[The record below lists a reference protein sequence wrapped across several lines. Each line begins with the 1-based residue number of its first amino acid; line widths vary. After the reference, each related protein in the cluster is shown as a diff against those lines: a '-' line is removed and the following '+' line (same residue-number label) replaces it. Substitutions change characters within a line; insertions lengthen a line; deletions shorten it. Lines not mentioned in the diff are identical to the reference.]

1 MIKKNILI
9 TGGAGFIGSNISLKL
24 LKEGYNVTI
33 LDNLSEQIH
42 GKNAEIPFDL
52 KGKVTF
58 IKGDVRNKDDW
69 RKAVQGQDIIV
80 HLVAETGTG
89 QSMYEINKYAE
100 VNICGTANMLDIL
113 VNENHSIKKIIL
125 ASSRAIYGDGKYTCE
140 KCGVVYP
147 NNREDKDM
155 QAGDF
160 LVRCPKCNNKDIK
173 LLTTDEQSLINPI
186 SIYAITKYT
195 QENLISITCKAL
207 KIPYVIL
214 RYQNVYG
221 PGQSLLNPYTGIVS
235 VFSTRIKKGS
245 NNLDLFEDGKESR
258 DFVYIDDVID
268 ATILG
273 IEKREADYEIFN
285 VGSGRSISILEVART
300 LKNSYN
306 SEINIKISGN
316 YRAGDIRHNYAD
328 LTKIRNKLG
337 FEPKINFEEGINK
350 FINWV
355 EKQNVEKDLYIKSI
369 SEMKDKGLFFKNE

>member
-1 MIKKNILI
+1 MNNILI

-42 GKNAEIPFDL
+42 GKNAETPFDL

-80 HLVAETGTG
+80 HLAAETGTG
-89 QSMYEINKYAE
+89 QSMYEISKYSE
-100 VNICGTANMLDIL
+100 VNIGGTANMLDIL
-113 VNENHSIKKIIL
+113 VNEDHSIKKIIL
-125 ASSRAIYGDGKYTCE
+125 ASSRAVYGEGKYICE
-140 KCGVVYP
+140 ECGVVYP
-147 NNREDKDM
+147 NNRKDEDM

-160 LVRCPKCNNKDIK
+160 SVKCPKCNNKIE
-173 LLTTDEQSLINPI
+173 LLATDEQSMINPI
-186 SIYAITKYT
+186 SIYGITKYT
-195 QENLISITCKAL
+195 QENLISVTCKAL

-221 PGQSLLNPYTGIVS
+221 PGQSLLNPYTGILS
-235 VFSTRIKKGS
+235 VFSTRIRKGS
-245 NNLDLFEDGKESR
+245 NNLDIFEDGIESR
-258 DFVYIDDVID
+258 DFVYIDDVVD
-268 ATILG
+268 ATILSIG
-273 IEKREADYEIFN
+273 KKEAYYEIFN
-285 VGSGRSISILEVART
+285 VGSGCSISILEVART

-328 LTKIRNKLG
+328 LIKIRSKLG
-337 FEPKINFEEGINK
+337 FEPKVNFKVGINK

-355 EKQNVEKDLYIKSI
+355 ERQNVEKDLYKKSI
-369 SEMKDKGLFFKNE
+369 SEMKDKGLFLKNE